1 MKNAEISQCTQEV
14 PIGLQH
20 ENTAP
25 DRFAIHS
32 VVNNVIVFS
41 LYRYFHSLVNKFEQQ
56 MALYQSQIEE
66 LEGHLSTMAVHEGV
80 APQSN
85 QYY

>member
-1 MKNAEISQCTQEV
+1 
-14 PIGLQH
+14 
-20 ENTAP
+20 
-25 DRFAIHS
+25 
-32 VVNNVIVFS
+32 
-41 LYRYFHSLVNKFEQQ
+41 VNKFEQQ

-85 QYY
+85 QY